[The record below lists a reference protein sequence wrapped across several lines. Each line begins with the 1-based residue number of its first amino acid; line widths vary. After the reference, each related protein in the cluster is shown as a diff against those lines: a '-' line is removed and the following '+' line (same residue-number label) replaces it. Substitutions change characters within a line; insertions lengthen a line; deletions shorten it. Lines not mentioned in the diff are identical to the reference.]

1 LTADII
7 IAVAWNNMC
16 LNSTSI
22 YTSHCNSIIGEVPSP
37 HRLFKKHPE
46 EGKMARKRRREPK
59 RYQIK
64 MAMEY

>member
-1 LTADII
+1 M

-16 LNSTSI
+16 LNSTSM

-37 HRLFKKHPE
+37 HRLYKKHPE
-46 EGKMARKRRREPK
+46 EGKMARKRRRRREPK

>member
-1 LTADII
+1 
-7 IAVAWNNMC
+7 MC